1 MNILIITGMS
11 GAGKSQAANV
21 LEDMGY
27 YCVDNIPPAIIPEFV
42 KLSEMGNESLKKIA
56 IVTDIRGGKM
66 FSEIPDVLS
75 KLKQKDIDLKILFL
89 DANNETLENRY
100 RENRRTHPLCDTN
113 GMSLS
118 EAVASERSTLA
129 IIRGMSDFIID
140 TSNLSPSQLK
150 VKIPE
155 TLFGDKSGGIK
166 ILCKSFGFKYGI
178 DNEADLVIDVRCLPN
193 PFYIEELKHKTGLQK
208 EVRDYILSFEESRE
222 FEKKVFDLINFAV
235 PLYIKEGKSRLVIDF
250 GCTGGKHRS
259 VTFAEACAKYLK
271 ESGYAVKTIH
281 RDIEK

>member
-1 MNILIITGMS
+1 MS

-56 IVTDIRGGKM
+56 IVTDIRGGEM

>member
-1 MNILIITGMS
+1 MS

-27 YCVDNIPPAIIPEFV
+27 YCVDNMPPAIIPEFV

-129 IIRGMSDFIID
+129 IIRGLSDFIID

>member
-1 MNILIITGMS
+1 MS

-42 KLSEMGNESLKKIA
+42 KLSEMGHESLKKIA

-118 EAVASERSTLA
+118 EAVACERSTLA

-166 ILCKSFGFKYGI
+166 ILCKSFGFKYGV

>member
-1 MNILIITGMS
+1 MS

>member
-1 MNILIITGMS
+1 MS

-129 IIRGMSDFIID
+129 IIRGLSDFIID

>member
-1 MNILIITGMS
+1 MNILIVTGMS
-11 GAGKSQAANV
+11 GAGKSQAANA

-27 YCVDNIPPAIIPEFV
+27 YCVDNIPPSIIPEFV

-66 FSEIPDVLS
+66 FSEMPDVLS
-75 KLKQKDIDLKILFL
+75 GLKQKDIDLKILFL
-89 DANNETLENRY
+89 DADNETLEKRY

-113 GMSLS
+113 GITLS
-118 EAVASERSTLA
+118 EAVVSERKTLET
-129 IIRGMSDFIID
+129 IRNLSDFVID
-140 TSNLSPSQLK
+140 TSAISPKELRI
-150 VKIPE
+150 KISE
-155 TLFGDKSGGIK
+155 TVFGDKTGGFK
-166 ILCKSFGFKYGI
+166 VLCKSFGFKYGI

-208 EVRDYILSFEESRE
+208 EVTDYIFSFEESRE
-222 FEKKVFDLINFAV
+222 FEKRVFGLLDFSL

-259 VTFAEACAKYLK
+259 VAFADKYAKHLK
-271 ESGYAVKTIH
+271 KMGYSVNNVH